1 MKTYKFC
8 DDNGHLDLASL
19 LAAPHNGMLNGD
31 SQEDNSDA
39 GNGGLASNE
48 NGFNMTISAVPGCV
62 YPDSKDT
69 FTVGQP
75 LGTKS
80 QEAWWCT
87 EVLTNCYSE
96 CKWDSFPL
104 ILARTNQKLVYP

>member
-8 DDNGHLDLASL
+8 DDNGHLTQASL

-31 SQEDNSDA
+31 SQEANSDD
-39 GNGGLASNE
+39 GNGGRASDE
-48 NGFNMTISAVPGCV
+48 KGFNMTISAVPGCV
-62 YPDSKDT
+62 YPDSKDS

-80 QEAWWCT
+80 QDAWWCT
-87 EVLTNCYSE
+87 SVLTNCYSE
-96 CKWDSFPL
+96 CKCGIPFL
-104 ILARTNQKLVYP
+104 